1 MATGRV
7 KWQTLTGVEG
17 VEGEELK
24 GRQSL
29 LRYMFTGLLTVEVT
43 WTRRKGTAVS
53 AETDLHLEGCC
64 GSHITC
70 TLNST

>member
-17 VEGEELK
+17 VEGEEHK

-43 WTRRKGTAVS
+43 WTRRKALQCLQKLTYISKAVVVL
-53 AETDLHLEGCC
+53 T
-64 GSHITC
+64 
-70 TLNST
+70 